1 MAVYSAARRGQHG
14 RAAGRVRVG
23 FKRKLPADQAS
34 IHRLDI
40 AGWEVR
46 VHEVADMGDERGA
59 LRRKLS
65 GVTALLLT
73 IPASP
78 ISSWGRDRKRAVSD
92 KSVSVR
98 VILGGRLIM
107 KKKTKK

>member
-1 MAVYSAARRGQHG
+1 MAVYSSARRGQHG

-78 ISSWGRDRKRAVSD
+78 ISSWGRPLPLYCPRAAGPPPRSALPRPRPG
-92 KSVSVR
+92 SEEH
-98 VILGGRLIM
+98 
-107 KKKTKK
+107 